1 MVVDIYCG
9 GRAGVRA
16 GGCVGEAPQK
26 VAVNIGCNWDF
37 NWFIIRILNSRIMG
51 SFRSEPD
58 VNKHTTTGG
67 F

>member
-1 MVVDIYCG
+1 M
-9 GRAGVRA
+9 RA
-16 GGCVGEAPQK
+16 GGCVGRAPHK

-37 NWFIIRILNSRIMG
+37 NWFIIRILNIRIMG

>member
-1 MVVDIYCG
+1 MVGKGRECG
-9 GRAGVRA
+9 LGAA
-16 GGCVGEAPQK
+16 WGEAPHK